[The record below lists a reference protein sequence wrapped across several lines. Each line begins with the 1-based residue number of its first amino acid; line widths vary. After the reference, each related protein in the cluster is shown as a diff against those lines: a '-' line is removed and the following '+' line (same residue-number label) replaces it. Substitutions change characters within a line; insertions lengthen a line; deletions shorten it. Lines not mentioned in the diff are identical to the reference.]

1 MEQLEKFFEDLFLKK
16 VPYQLPV
23 SAKETIV
30 KVAPWITLVILV
42 LSIPA
47 ILAIFGMGSLVGGM
61 GLAFGVRLGT
71 IYYLSIA
78 VLAVQ
83 VVLMGLSISGLMK
96 REIKGW
102 KLVYYSSLVSVV
114 YGIIS
119 SYGLGNIIWSLL
131 GSAIGLYILFQVKS
145 YYK

>member
-1 MEQLEKFFEDLFLKK
+1 MQQLETFFEDLFLKK
-16 VPYQLPV
+16 IGYQLPA
-23 SAKETIV
+23 SAKETLV
-30 KVAPWITLVILV
+30 KVAPWITLIILV

-47 ILAIFGMGSLVGGM
+47 ILAVFGLGSFVGSM
-61 GLAFGVRLGT
+61 GLAFGVTLGFR
-71 IYYLSIA
+71 YYLGIA

-83 VVLMGLSISGLMK
+83 AVLMAMSISGLIK
-96 REIKGW
+96 REMKGW
-102 KLVYYSSLVSVV
+102 RLVYYSSLVSVV

-119 SYGLGNIIWSLL
+119 AYGVGSVIWSLL